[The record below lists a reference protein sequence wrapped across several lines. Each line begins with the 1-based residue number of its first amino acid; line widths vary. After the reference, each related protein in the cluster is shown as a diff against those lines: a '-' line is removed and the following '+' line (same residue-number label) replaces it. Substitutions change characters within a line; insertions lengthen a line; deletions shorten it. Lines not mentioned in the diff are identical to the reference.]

1 MAEEPASFYV
11 EAMLDGM
18 EDYEPLGGGGVMTYQ
33 DLVLWAMSNGMEGIY
48 RMTEVSG
55 RP

>member
-18 EDYEPLGGGGVMTYQ
+18 EDYEPLGVMTYQ